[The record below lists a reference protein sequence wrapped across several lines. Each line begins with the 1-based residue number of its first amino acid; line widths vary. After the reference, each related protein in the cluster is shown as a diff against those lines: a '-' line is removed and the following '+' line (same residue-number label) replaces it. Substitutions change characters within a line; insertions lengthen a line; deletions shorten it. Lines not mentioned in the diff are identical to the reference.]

1 MNKHYWTWP
10 IAIYLFLGG
19 LGGGILCFAM
29 IFDFLYPGI
38 GPAFAL
44 PIFVAVACLGLG
56 CFFLVFE
63 LGQPQVFLRVF
74 LTATAIIKWGAVLL
88 SVALIFAF
96 VYFLSCLPWAFF
108 EFLIPFRGV
117 SLVLAGVSGI
127 LVMLYTGVFLASLK
141 PHAFWNTPALPI
153 LFTVSAL
160 STGSAMAAATV
171 GMWPVTMP
179 ELLQSLNPLADPF
192 FVRSIA
198 YETLHHVQEQLHLI
212 DTVLVALEIVVL
224 LIYVLLLRG
233 SGNEVA
239 RGIASRWL
247 SGKAAPA
254 FWLGMVGCGLLLPF
268 AAYLA
273 GGIVAAT
280 VAPVLVLAGGCLLRF
295 LVVYADDRRL
305 VPGEKR
311 FYDRLPHH
319 GAAFL
324 SAWKNKE
331 NLY

>member
-1 MNKHYWTWP
+1 MNRHYWSWP
-10 IAIYLFLGG
+10 IVIDLFLGG
-19 LGGGILCFAM
+19 LGGGILCCAM
-29 IFDFLYPGI
+29 VFEFLYPGI

-44 PIFVAVACLGLG
+44 PVFIAVACLALS

-74 LTATAIIKWGAVLL
+74 AKATAIIKWGAVLL
-88 SVALIFAF
+88 TAALVFAF
-96 VYFLSCLPWAFF
+96 VYFLSCLPWDAFR
-108 EFLIPFRGV
+108 LLAPFRGA
-117 SLVLAGVSGI
+117 SLVLAGVAGS
-127 LVMLYTGVFLASLK
+127 LVMLYTGIFLASLK

-153 LFTVSAL
+153 LFIVSAL
-160 STGSAMAAATV
+160 STGAATAAV
-171 GMWPVTMP
+171 TAGMWPVDMAGLVQT
-179 ELLQSLNPLADPF
+179 LNPLANPSIA
-192 FVRSIA
+192 RAIA
-198 YETLHHVQEQLHLI
+198 YEVLHRVQGQLHLAV
-212 DTVLVALEIVVL
+212 TVLLAFEAVVL

-239 RGIASRWL
+239 REVASRWL

-254 FWLGMVGCGLLLPF
+254 FWLGMIVCGLVAPLGL
-268 AAYLA
+268 YLA
-273 GGIVAAT
+273 GGIVAST

-305 VPGEKR
+305 VPGERR

-319 GAAFL
+319 DAAFL
-324 SAWKNKE
+324 TAWKDKE

>member
-1 MNKHYWTWP
+1 MNRHYWSWP

-29 IFDFLYPGI
+29 VFDFLYPGI

-44 PIFVAVACLGLG
+44 PVFFAVACLGLG

-74 LTATAIIKWGAVLL
+74 IKATAIIKWGAVLL

-96 VYFLSCLPWAFF
+96 VYFLSCLPWPAFG
-108 EFLIPFRGV
+108 FLVPFRGV
-117 SLVLAGVSGI
+117 ALVLAGVSGI
-127 LVMLYTGVFLASLK
+127 LVMLYTGIFLASLK

-160 STGSAMAAATV
+160 STGSALTAAAV
-171 GMWPVTMP
+171 GAWPVDMVG
-179 ELLQSLNPLADPF
+179 LMQSLAPSVHLSSYEM
-192 FVRSIA
+192 VRQI
-198 YETLHHVQEQLHLI
+198 QEQLHLI

-233 SGNEVA
+233 SGNAVA
-239 RGIASRWL
+239 RKVASRWI
-247 SGKAAPA
+247 SGKVAPA
-254 FWLGMVGCGLLLPF
+254 FWLGMVVCGLLLPF

-273 GGIVAAT
+273 GGAAASV

-305 VPGEKR
+305 VPGEER

-319 GAAFL
+319 DAAFL
-324 SAWKNKE
+324 TAWKDKE